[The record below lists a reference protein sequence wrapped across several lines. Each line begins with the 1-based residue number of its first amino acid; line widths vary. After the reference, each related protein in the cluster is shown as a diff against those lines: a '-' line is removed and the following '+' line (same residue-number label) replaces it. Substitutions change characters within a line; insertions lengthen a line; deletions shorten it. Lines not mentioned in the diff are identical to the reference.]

1 MKHVISEIVE
11 ISIRRN
17 GGNLNEF
24 IPSLDKND
32 APKLYPILNHV
43 DGGPFLAPDLQT
55 CPRSWETDFFL
66 EEHPYVAISFFHN
79 ESQHTK
85 ALIEPFPSEYPAHEV
100 FRHVADALEM
110 LDENSDS
117 HVQLGNDWE
126 QSTMRNQVHLTAR
139 KAMTGAHSLTD
150 DQTQALFDELLEAE
164 LPQLT
169 LGEAL
174 NVGTGNDPD
183 LKRVVT
189 DHIDFRQVTVCRE
202 DAKSILAHAEGKLSP
217 ATMGHVA
224 RAMGFLPREV
234 GLQKTPVP
242 AEHKARIIRAA
253 EKAQIPHAIISTMQQ
268 HF

>member
-11 ISIRRN
+11 LSIRRN

-24 IPSLDKND
+24 IPSLSEND
-32 APKLYPILNHV
+32 APKLYVILNHV
-43 DGGPFLAPDLQT
+43 DHAPFLTPDLQT
-55 CPRSWETDFFL
+55 CPHSWGKDFFL
-66 EEHPYVAISFFHN
+66 EEHPYVAISFFYN
-79 ESQHTK
+79 ENQYTK
-85 ALIEPFPSEYPAHEV
+85 ALIEPFPPEYPAHQV

-110 LDENSDS
+110 LDPNGDLYI
-117 HVQLGNDWE
+117 HMGNDWE
-126 QSTMRNQVHLTAR
+126 KSTMRNQVQLTAR
-139 KAMTGAHSLTD
+139 KAMAGVHSLTD
-150 DQTQALFDELLEAE
+150 DQTQALFDELLVAQ
-164 LPQLT
+164 LPRLT

-189 DHIDFRQVTVCRE
+189 DHIQFPQDTVCRE

-234 GLQKTPVP
+234 ELQKTPVP
-242 AEHKARIIRAA
+242 AEQKARIIRAA